1 VVIQYSAS
9 LATKRLTM
17 LAMISPTS
25 AAIRIGPQRRQVAL
39 RRRPDEGQRG
49 EHARG
54 HEERR
59 EDRLRGVEL
68 EDEREGHAHAGGVA
82 PFSSARLRHL
92 PSCPACP

>member
-49 EHARG
+49 EQ
-54 HEERR
+54 
-59 EDRLRGVEL
+59 
-68 EDEREGHAHAGGVA
+68 
-82 PFSSARLRHL
+82 
-92 PSCPACP
+92 PAVTRNVVKIDCAV